1 MNKRFFGVLIFAFV
15 VAAGGGVITYR
26 SLVNRA
32 PAAKAATPMNKI
44 VVAAHNMEA
53 GAVVRDADVVLADW
67 PGAIPAGASATPQNF
82 LGRGVVTPIYARE
95 PMIETR
101 LAAKGAGGGL
111 AAMIPEGMRAFAVR
125 VNDVVGVAGF
135 VTSGM
140 RVDVLINGN
149 SPVGNPQL
157 GTLARTLMQN
167 VEVLSAGQDFKKD
180 SEGKPVVT
188 QVVTLLVT
196 PEQAEKLSLAANQ
209 TTIQLVLRNPVDRK
223 VAQAPGSALAYLWTG
238 ANKLPEPSRRAAAPR
253 PVPIRAPEPP
263 PKPAPFTMRITM
275 GTTTTVAKFENPA
288 AATAAQ
294 PVNPG
299 EGK

>member
-15 VAAGGGVITYR
+15 VATGGGVITYR
-26 SLVNRA
+26 SLVGRA
-32 PAAKAATPMNKI
+32 PAAKAPTPMNRI
-44 VVAAHNMEA
+44 VVASHNLDP
-53 GAVVRDADVVLADW
+53 GAIVRDGDVQLAEW
-67 PGAIPAGASATPQNF
+67 SGTIPAGASTHPQDF
-82 LGRGVVTPIYARE
+82 LGRGVVTAMYARE
-95 PMIETR
+95 PVIDSR

-135 VTSGM
+135 VTPGM
-140 RVDVLINGN
+140 RVDVVINGN
-149 SPVGNPQL
+149 QPGGNPEL

-180 SEGKPVVT
+180 AEGKPVVT

-223 VAQAPGSALAYLWTG
+223 VAPAPGSALAYLFTG
-238 ANKLPEPSRRAAAPR
+238 VAKAQPAQGPRRVAA
-253 PVPIRAPEPP
+253 PP
-263 PKPAPFTMRITM
+263 PKPVLIKVPEPPKPPPFTMRITM
-275 GTTTTVAKFENPA
+275 GTATTVAKFENSL
-288 AATAAQ
+288 
-294 PVNPG
+294 